1 MLKHLR
7 PALVLFVVLAGI
19 TGLAYPLAMTGIA
32 GALFPYQAGGSMIE
46 RNGGVVGSEL
56 IGQTFASDGYFHGR
70 PSAAG
75 SGYDAVSSGGSNLGP
90 ANPKLIDRIRAD
102 ADRLKA
108 ENPGAA
114 VPIDLVT
121 ASGSGL
127 DPHISPAAAYFQ
139 VARVAKARG
148 LEPAAVRALVDA
160 AVQPRELGFMG
171 EPVINVLDLN
181 LALDARSAQHQ

>member
-32 GALFPYQAGGSMIE
+32 GALFPYQAGGSLIE
-46 RNGGVVGSEL
+46 RNGVVVGSEL

-102 ADRLKA
+102 ADRLRT
-108 ENPGAA
+108 ENPGTA
-114 VPIDLVT
+114 VPVDLVT

-171 EPVINVLDLN
+171 EPVVNVLDLN
-181 LALDARSAQHQ
+181 LALDARLAH